1 MNKITALLLLLIGL
15 LQYRLWYGDG
25 NVREFR
31 RLNDRIAELHQEGA
45 KRRERNAALEAEVID
60 LKQGLDAVEERG
72 RQDLGMIK
80 EGEVFVQVIDPK
92 EEAETSP
99 VPVKNK
105 ATQASKTEL
114 AKPAKEVK
122 PSDAAVAPHP
132 TESQAAAKPKPPAV
146 KTDKP
151 QVSKPSPKKTVAQPN
166 KPKAAAPKTPAPAA
180 APEEPIEERP
190 STFDID

>member
-25 NVREFR
+25 NVLEFQ

-60 LKQGLDAVEERG
+60 LKQGQEAVEERG

-80 EGEVFVQVIDPK
+80 EGEVFVQVIDPHHEDEASPALSK
-92 EEAETSP
+92 EKPS
-99 VPVKNK
+99 
-105 ATQASKTEL
+105 QAP
-114 AKPAKEVK
+114 AKPGFAKAGKEAK
-122 PSDAAVAPHP
+122 PGDAGKPRP
-132 TESQAAAKPKPPAV
+132 TESPATAKPKPAAI

-151 QVSKPSPKKTVAQPN
+151 QAGKTSPN
-166 KPKAAAPKTPAPAA
+166 KAVAKPTAAPVKPRPKAPAA
-180 APEEPIEERP
+180 THEEPIEERP
-190 STFDID
+190 STFEID